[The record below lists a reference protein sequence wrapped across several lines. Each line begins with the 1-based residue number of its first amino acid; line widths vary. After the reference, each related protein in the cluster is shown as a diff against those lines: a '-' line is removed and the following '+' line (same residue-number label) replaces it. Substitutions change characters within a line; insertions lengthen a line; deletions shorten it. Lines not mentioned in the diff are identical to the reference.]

1 MVMFWLGS
9 MGVLVGL
16 TGLAEFEEGLTDAL
30 SAAADSVVKADGAAE
45 AAEAAEAEAAGKELL
60 PVLLMLLEVPA

>member
-9 MGVLVGL
+9 MGVLVVL

-30 SAAADSVVKADGAAE
+30 SAAAGSVLKADG
-45 AAEAAEAEAAGKELL
+45 AAEAEAAGKELL
-60 PVLLMLLEVPA
+60 PVPLLLLVVPA

>member
-1 MVMFWLGS
+1 MVMFWLGR

-30 SAAADSVVKADGAAE
+30 SAAADSVVKADGAT
-45 AAEAAEAEAAGKELL
+45 EAAEAEAAVGRELL
-60 PVLLMLLEVPA
+60 PVLLLLLEVPA